1 MPPHECICTTC
12 IWTCQTASKFK
23 MVLTLQPLSTLQ
35 KKYIFIVLL
44 TVPHL
49 VSIKVLMRM
58 YWLNLRQICFLVY
71 QNRPFRLTQKVKCS
85 PLRGCDLMID
95 FYIQCLKNSLNWNL
109 LLHLSSTLTITLFIT
124 CLTPA
129 EKIMQKVLNS

>member
-85 PLRGCDLMID
+85 PLRGCDLMSD